1 MAANDNDFAPESAR
15 AHFPGEPL
23 VDQLPFAAQFIIWA
37 VRTWVTAFK
46 QQRGLDREA
55 IDGFA
60 RFNLQQSAMAL
71 DEVMSVVAVSAER
84 MIDIRCIKCRMVS
97 ADEVIL
103 VNAVAAVQAG
113 TQFLAHAGLRQWL
126 PPAAARNVLPALV
139 ALGELLAVAGL
150 RAKSIGGAAI
160 PKEADAVDAAP
171 KPSNVTSI
179 GAPGLHLVH

>member
-15 AHFPGEPL
+15 AHAPGEPQ

-46 QQRGLDREA
+46 QQRGLDRETV
-55 IDGFA
+55 DGFA

-71 DEVMSVVAVSAER
+71 DEVMSIVAVSAER
-84 MIDIRCIKCRMVS
+84 MIDIRCVKCRMVS
-97 ADEVIL
+97 EDEAIL

-113 TQFLAHAGLRQWL
+113 AQFLAHAGLRQWL
-126 PPAAARNVLPALV
+126 PPAAARNALPGLV

-150 RAKSIGGAAI
+150 CAKSIESAAI
-160 PKEADAVDAAP
+160 PSEVDSGDTAP